1 MYKYIFKRLLMIIP
15 VILGITFIVF
25 SIMSFSPGD
34 PAKIILGDGATE
46 EAVQQ
51 LRDELGLDDPFF
63 VRYFNYVKNA
73 LKGDF
78 GKSYRT
84 NIPVYE
90 EIFNRFPVTLRI
102 SFFSICIAA
111 IVGIPIGIIAAV
123 KRYSILDVS
132 SMIFTLLLN
141 SMPAFWLGLLLIL
154 FFSLKLDLLPAT
166 GVTSWVSYILPS
178 IALSGRTTAV
188 IARMTRSSMLEVI
201 RKDYIRTARSKG
213 ASEKRII
220 WKHSLRNAMI
230 PVVTLVGINFG
241 ILLGSTI
248 LIESVFAMPGVG
260 SLLITAIR
268 TKDTPIVLADII
280 LLASCFSLIN
290 LTVDI
295 IYGFIDPRIKSQYN

>member
-1 MYKYIFKRLLMIIP
+1 MIIP